1 MLNFI
6 GNLPLLMNRIKCIDG
21 LRAISIIMVLLAHA
35 GPTMPQILRGHFLF
49 NFLANAGLGV
59 RIFFVLSGYLIT
71 KILIIEEAK
80 TGIINIRHFFLRRM
94 LRIFP
99 IFYLYILVVVLL
111 KLYYIPNIIDKVS
124 DVVPALFYVWNYK
137 FLWVNISGNANWFL
151 GHFWSLSMEEQFY
164 LFWPFTFAF
173 FYSNDSRSRFFRVL
187 IAVIVLMPVL
197 RVASYFLMPENRGQI
212 AWMLHTGGDSILIGC
227 LGALIEKTERFK
239 SVFIDYLNNK
249 WLIVFTLL
257 FLFILSPSLSLAY
270 GGAYQLPFGI
280 SLDNIFILILL
291 FWIMYIPTIFTKF
304 LNHKV
309 MVNIGTL
316 SYSLYVWQQIFL
328 TNIYKYWFNLFPQ
341 NLIIVFLIGYFSY
354 YVIEKPI
361 LRLKRKLKPVVAN
374 SAVGIPGI

>member
-1 MLNFI
+1 
-6 GNLPLLMNRIKCIDG
+6 
-21 LRAISIIMVLLAHA
+21 MVLLAHA